1 MLKCP
6 FLTCPFNTQGFL
18 CHKDREEH
26 LEGHSR
32 PWKCADPQCPFATI
46 GFNSS
51 KSCNQHWS
59 KHLRRKA
66 LDSSQYRNIDVEELH
81 ALLFEAIKQGDVE
94 LLQQL
99 LSNPKFV
106 ELEKAKQVATDATI
120 FAAKLGSRPMVE
132 LLKPH
137 CSISSEDYTNSGL
150 SFIAA
155 VNLSENLDLIKW
167 TLLEI
172 LADNLF
178 DARDTLYTSLVKCI
192 LRTDNTE
199 IYKFWEDFLFIPDN
213 RPDKRSRY
221 QRFKNVLPNYRKTA
235 ILFAEPGFQAVKG
248 NEAMEFRLVQ
258 TWKRVADAGYLNG
271 DTVYSLALIH
281 LAKSSCSVTLGR
293 ELVRLGADVNY
304 PANSSSAQS
313 GMTALH
319 VATAKTDNQSVRFTL
334 FLLTNNAD
342 PSIGYGSRTP
352 DLEVLVKNIAKLLD
366 VPWQRLMKTVEKTDC
381 DEVIEISSDSD

>member
-1 MLKCP
+1 M
-6 FLTCPFNTQGFL
+6 
-18 CHKDREEH
+18 
-26 LEGHSR
+26 
-32 PWKCADPQCPFATI
+32 
-46 GFNSS
+46 
-51 KSCNQHWS
+51 
-59 KHLRRKA
+59 
-66 LDSSQYRNIDVEELH
+66 EELH

-106 ELEKAKQVATDATI
+106 QLREVATDATI

-137 CSISSEDYTNSGL
+137 CSISSGYSSSGL
-150 SFIAA
+150 PFIAA
-155 VNLSENLDLIKW
+155 VTLSENLDLIKW
-167 TLLEI
+167 TLLAFLTDDISDE
-172 LADNLF
+172 
-178 DARDTLYTSLVKCI
+178 RDTLYTSLVKCI

-199 IYKFWEDFLFIPDN
+199 IYKSWEDFLFIPDN
-213 RPDKRSRY
+213 RPDETSRY
-221 QRFKNVLPNYRKTA
+221 QRFKHVLPNYRKTA
-235 ILFAEPGFQAVKG
+235 IVFAEPGFQAVKG

-258 TWKRVADAGYLNG
+258 TWKRVADAGYLN
-271 DTVYSLALIH
+271 DNTVYSLALIH

-352 DLEVLVKNIAKLLD
+352 DLELLVKNIAKLLD
-366 VPWQRLMKTVEKTDC
+366 VPWQSLMKTVEKTDC